1 MNLTDALNVLEI
13 DNISNL
19 TLESLKRKYHKMALQ
34 NHPDKNGNTPDSTE
48 RFQKIQEAYVLVQR
62 EIKFLDLNDR
72 DNNNTN
78 DDSFCEPSV
87 SGYTT
92 ILHLFI
98 DGILKGEYNEFI
110 SKIVKDIVTGC
121 KDISLK
127 LFDNMNKEQ
136 SLSIYNFIVKYKQ
149 ILRLTDE
156 TVDKVKEILLKKYND
171 VQIYVLN
178 PSINDLFQNNVYKLE
193 IDNKLYF
200 VPLWHSEL
208 YFESDIIVKC
218 NPELPEN
225 VEIDEDNNII
235 ITERISITSSLLVE
249 KTRHIKVGGR
259 SFELPLD
266 QLYIRP
272 FQIIILKKQ
281 GISKIFED
289 DIYKIEDR
297 SDVILKIILVF

>member
-1 MNLTDALNVLEI
+1 
-13 DNISNL
+13 
-19 TLESLKRKYHKMALQ
+19 
-34 NHPDKNGNTPDSTE
+34 
-48 RFQKIQEAYVLVQR
+48 
-62 EIKFLDLNDR
+62 
-72 DNNNTN
+72 
-78 DDSFCEPSV
+78 
-87 SGYTT
+87 
-92 ILHLFI
+92 
-98 DGILKGEYNEFI
+98 
-110 SKIVKDIVTGC
+110 
-121 KDISLK
+121 
-127 LFDNMNKEQ
+127 
-136 SLSIYNFIVKYKQ
+136 
-149 ILRLTDE
+149 
-156 TVDKVKEILLKKYND
+156 VDKVKEILLKKYND

-218 NPELPEN
+218 NPELPKN

-249 KTRHIKVGGR
+249 KTRDIKVGSY
-259 SFELPLD
+259 SFELHLD

-281 GISKIFED
+281 GITKIFED

-297 SDVILKIILVF
+297 SDIILKITLE

>member
-297 SDVILKIILVF
+297 SDVILKIILE